1 MNLVSIIAWLIV
13 GAIIG
18 WLIEW
23 VIDWLFWRSDNTQL
37 RVELS
42 ECRAE
47 KRDLL
52 AQLAEGHKP
61 HEALATA
68 HAEIADLK
76 AQLADAQKIGARHT
90 QGDGGEA
97 E

>member
-13 GAIIG
+13 GAILG

-37 RVELS
+37 RAELS

-68 HAEIADLK
+68 QAEIADLK
-76 AQLADAQKIGARHT
+76 AQLADAQKTRAMHT
-90 QGDGGEA
+90 RALGGEA